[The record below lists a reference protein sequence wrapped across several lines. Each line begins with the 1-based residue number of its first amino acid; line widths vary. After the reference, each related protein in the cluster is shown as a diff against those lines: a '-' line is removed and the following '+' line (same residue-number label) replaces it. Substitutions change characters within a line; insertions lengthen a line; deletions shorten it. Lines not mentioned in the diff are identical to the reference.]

1 MSTQLLE
8 EVRTLAADVLGVAR
22 TQIDSDSTP
31 QKIDNWDS
39 IQHVSL
45 MVAIEQQFGVEFNPD
60 EIVHMESIG
69 KIAEM
74 LSGKLN
80 ARRSGMSR

>member
-1 MSTQLLE
+1 MITQLFE
-8 EVRTLAADVLGVAR
+8 EVRTLAADVLGVPR
-22 TQIDSDSTP
+22 SKIDGHSTP
-31 QKIDNWDS
+31 EQIENWDS

-45 MVAIEQQFGVEFNPD
+45 MVAIEEQFGVEFNPD
-60 EIVHMESIG
+60 EISHMESIG

-80 ARRSGMSR
+80 SRASR